1 MSSSPDSSDL
11 QVWGISPGYHDT
23 RGQWH
28 ETPPETAAALL
39 DAMRTG
45 EPVPPDPAW
54 VLRPGEE
61 RPIGGGPWELV
72 TDDGARVPA
81 GNRLPPDLPLGYH
94 WLEHAGGHRRRL
106 VVVSPGRCHLP
117 GGLRTWGW
125 AAQLYALRSA
135 GSWGIGDLADLRRL
149 GHWSKGLGAGMT
161 LLNPL
166 HATLPTHPQP
176 SPYYPSSRCFRN
188 PIYLRVEEVPGAAGA
203 VEELRGA
210 ARRVEEVPG
219 AAGAVEELT
228 GAARRVEEVP
238 GAAVPDLDLD
248 RLAAAGRALNADRL
262 IDRNRVWKLKLT
274 ALEGIFERFRRSGG
288 DPAFEHF
295 VVAGGEPLAGFA
307 LHCALDEALD
317 GTWPTWP
324 SGYRRPDSPEVARFG
339 AAHAERVRFH
349 QWLQWCTD
357 LQLEA
362 AGEAI
367 DLVTDMAIGTDPAG
381 ADAWLWQDTLA
392 LDVRVGAPPD
402 DFNRKGQ
409 DWALPPFIP
418 HRLRAAAYEPFILML
433 QAGFRA
439 AGGLRFDHV
448 MGLFRLYWIPAGAT
462 PAAGAYVL
470 YPHDDLLD
478 ILALES
484 HRAGA
489 WVVGEDL
496 GTVEDRVRRELA
508 ERDVLSY
515 RVMWF
520 EPEPPRAFP
529 EKALAAVTTH
539 DLPTVAG
546 LWTGADVDEQRQI
559 GLDPNQE
566 AQEAIRTKLAR
577 WSGLPDDA
585 SPADAVVAAY
595 RLLAE
600 APSMVLAATLEDAL
614 VVEERPN
621 VPGTVD
627 ERPNWSL
634 ALPVPQEQLERSE
647 TAGAI
652 AAALNRGSPT

>member
-1 MSSSPDSSDL
+1 MSSSPDPKSRETPGPGVSPETPGPG
-11 QVWGISPGYHDT
+11 VSPENWGISPGYQDIT
-23 RGQWH
+23 GEWH
-28 ETPPETAAALL
+28 ETPPATAAALL
-39 DAMRTG
+39 EAMRTD

-54 VLRPGEE
+54 VLRPGEV
-61 RPIGGGPWELV
+61 RPIADGPWDLLTE
-72 TDDGARVPA
+72 DGAHGPA
-81 GNRLPPDLPLGYH
+81 GDRLPPDLPLGYH
-94 WLEHAGGHRRRL
+94 WLEHADGERRRL

-117 GGLRTWGW
+117 PGLRTWGW
-125 AAQLYALRSA
+125 AAQLYALRSSA
-135 GSWGIGDLADLRRL
+135 SWGIGDLADLRRL
-149 GHWSKGLGAGMT
+149 GRWSAGLGAGMT

-203 VEELRGA
+203 GA
-210 ARRVEEVPG
+210 
-219 AAGAVEELT
+219 
-228 GAARRVEEVP
+228 
-238 GAAVPDLDLD
+238 DLE
-248 RLAAAGRALNADRL
+248 RLAAEGRALNAERR
-262 IDRNRVWKLKLT
+262 IDRDRVWKLKLA
-274 ALEGIFERFRRSGG
+274 ALEDSFERFRGSGG

-295 VVAGGEPLAGFA
+295 VAAGGEPLARFA

-324 SGYRRPDSPEVARFG
+324 AGFRRPDSPEVAAFG
-339 AAHAERVRFH
+339 AEHAGRVRFH
-349 QWLQWCTD
+349 QWLQWCTE
-357 LQLEA
+357 LQLET

-367 DLVTDMAIGTDPAG
+367 DLVADLAIGTDPAG

-392 LDVRVGAPPD
+392 LDVRIGAPPD

-418 HRLRAAAYEPFILML
+418 QRLRAAAYEPYIRML
-433 QAGFRA
+433 QAGFRG

-448 MGLFRLYWIPAGAT
+448 MGLFRLYWIPSGAT
-462 PAAGAYVL
+462 AAEGGYVR
-470 YPHDDLLD
+470 YPHDDLLG

-496 GTVEDRVRRELA
+496 GTVEDHVRDELA
-508 ERDVLSY
+508 QRDVLSY
-515 RVMWF
+515 RLMWF
-520 EPEPPRAFP
+520 EPEPPPAFP
-529 EKALAAVTTH
+529 RQALAAITTH

-546 LWTGADVDEQRQI
+546 LWTGADTEELR
-559 GLDPNQE
+559 LLHLEPNEE
-566 AQEAIRTKLAR
+566 ATAAIRTKLAKR
-577 WSGLPDDA
+577 TGLPDDA
-585 SPADAVVAAY
+585 SPADAVVAAH

-600 APSMVLAATLEDAL
+600 APSMVLAATLDDAL

-634 ALPVPQEQLERSE
+634 ALPVPQEELERSE
-647 TAGAI
+647 TALAI
-652 AAALNRGSPT
+652 AAALNRSPQPSGS